1 MPQVTLSSKY
11 QIVVPKEIRKQLHLK
26 GGQKMHVLAKEG
38 VITLIPDRR
47 LEEFRGY
54 LKGMDTS
61 GIREEKDRL

>member
-1 MPQVTLSSKY
+1 MAQVTISSKY

-26 GGQKMHVLAKEG
+26 GGQKMYVLAREG
-38 VITLIPDRR
+38 VITLIPDKH

>member
-26 GGQKMHVLAKEG
+26 GGQKMYVLAKEG

-47 LEEFRGY
+47 LEELRGY
-54 LKGMDTS
+54 LKGVDAS
-61 GIREEKDRL
+61 GTREEKDRL